1 MQYPEAHTVDGIRYM
16 ASVPSSYNYNAITDA
31 DYEIWVKTADAAADP
46 DASGFEAEG
55 YQKVAE
61 GTWQYDSSWKM
72 IEFDAVENVTNIRLL
87 LTRVSSHNYWALASE
102 IRGMSKAEA
111 LEKTKASL
119 TSIEDV
125 LSEDGAAAAKAA
137 GTAKTTVLPSGGVG
151 AGASGAAS
159 TTKMP
164 TAGGGANPPTPPTGM
179 TSVASAGQPD
189 QSAAS
194 QGADKPARKKWP
206 IVVGVV
212 AGVLVLAVRAVWA
225 YRRLCR
231 QVALACKT
239 PDGCYSGAC
248 VPAPFT
254 LGIVRPRIYLPAGLA
269 GPMRAAVLLHERTHL
284 RRGDPLIKP
293 LFYAVACLH
302 WFNPLAWLAFRQLE
316 REMEAA
322 CDEAAVRG
330 CDAAARNA
338 YCETI
343 LRYALQGRLAPG
355 SLAFG
360 QGSAKT
366 RIVHLL
372 RYRRLGGLALAL
384 CALGVGVSVTACMV
398 QPTVA
403 EATPET
409 AETTPALTELTPESA
424 ATPETAVAFTPN
436 TAGLPNLDDPA
447 ASPRFACP
455 VDYTYISRYAMDGS
469 HRGDDLTAPK
479 GTPVYAAQD
488 GVVAEAAFHYSY
500 GNFVK
505 LDHGQD
511 AGGHSWT
518 TLYGHMDDLAVQPGQ
533 VVKTGDLLGHVG
545 STGNAVGNHLHF
557 EMLADGVLVQP
568 RYFTAYRDGE
578 RAELTAETAAEVKAR
593 LADAAAPARDAAAFV
608 SNTAG
613 LPNLSDPANS
623 ALLQS
628 PLQNYKYTSVP
639 FGDGHRGVDVAAD
652 AGTPVYAAQDAY
664 VTVAEWDYT
673 NGNWVELD
681 HGVSSDGRLWT
692 TRYSHMED
700 LAVQAGQIV
709 HAGDLLG
716 HVGSTGNSTGNHL
729 HFEVAVD
736 GVLIDPKYVT
746 GEPFSSYGLTEDAAE
761 ITARLAEA
769 EAQEQQAQEALRLAA
784 VQAREELARVQAQ
797 LAQLQEAQARAE
809 ADGAAQ
815 NQEQAAQLRQQID
828 ELQEQCAGLEG
839 KAFDAELNAQNK
851 TAAEAQAARTQLEEA
866 QRALDALLA
875 ETQGAE

>member
-1 MQYPEAHTVDGIRYM
+1 MRELVIQLGLL
-16 ASVPSSYNYNAITDA
+16 SV
-31 DYEIWVKTADAAADP
+31 W
-46 DASGFEAEG
+46 G
-55 YQKVAE
+55 
-61 GTWQYDSSWKM
+61 
-72 IEFDAVENVTNIRLL
+72 
-87 LTRVSSHNYWALASE
+87 
-102 IRGMSKAEA
+102 
-111 LEKTKASL
+111 
-119 TSIEDV
+119 
-125 LSEDGAAAAKAA
+125 GAAALGALAVGALLRRLHTPSRWLCWLWLAVGLRFALPWGIPLALPRPQNEPLAQAADTVRILA
-137 GTAKTTVLPSGGVG
+137 GTPAAAPALPAAAPAPVPAAAPWYAGLTVWHLL
-151 AGASGAAS
+151 AAVW
-159 TTKMP
+159 
-164 TAGGGANPPTPPTGM
+164 A
-179 TSVASAGQPD
+179 
-189 QSAAS
+189 
-194 QGADKPARKKWP
+194 
-206 IVVGVV
+206 

-424 ATPETAVAFTPN
+424 ATPETAAAFTPN

-488 GVVAEAAFHYSY
+488 GVVAEATFHYSY
-500 GNFVK
+500 GNFVQ

-578 RAELTAETAAEVKAR
+578 RAELTAEAAAEVKAR
-593 LADAAAPARDAAAFV
+593 LADAAA
-608 SNTAG
+608 
-613 LPNLSDPANS
+613 
-623 ALLQS
+623 
-628 PLQNYKYTSVP
+628 
-639 FGDGHRGVDVAAD
+639 
-652 AGTPVYAAQDAY
+652 
-664 VTVAEWDYT
+664 
-673 NGNWVELD
+673 
-681 HGVSSDGRLWT
+681 
-692 TRYSHMED
+692 
-700 LAVQAGQIV
+700 
-709 HAGDLLG
+709 
-716 HVGSTGNSTGNHL
+716 
-729 HFEVAVD
+729 
-736 GVLIDPKYVT
+736 
-746 GEPFSSYGLTEDAAE
+746 
-761 ITARLAEA
+761 
-769 EAQEQQAQEALRLAA
+769 QEQLAQEALRLAA

-797 LAQLQEAQARAE
+797 IAQLQEAQARAE

-851 TAAEAQAARTQLEEA
+851 TAAEAQAARAQLEEA
-866 QRALDALLA
+866 QRALDVLLD
-875 ETQGAE
+875 ETRGAE

>member
-1 MQYPEAHTVDGIRYM
+1 MREFVIQLGLLSLWGGAATLGALAVGALLRRLHTPSRWLCWLWLAVGLRFALPWGIPLALPRPQSEPL
-16 ASVPSSYNYNAITDA
+16 AQAA
-31 DYEIWVKTADAAADP
+31 DTVRILAESPAAAP
-46 DASGFEAEG
+46 ALPVTAP
-55 YQKVAE
+55 A
-61 GTWQYDSSWKM
+61 
-72 IEFDAVENVTNIRLL
+72 AVP
-87 LTRVSSHNYWALASE
+87 
-102 IRGMSKAEA
+102 
-111 LEKTKASL
+111 
-119 TSIEDV
+119 
-125 LSEDGAAAAKAA
+125 AAAPWYAGLTVWHLLAA
-137 GTAKTTVLPSGGVG
+137 VWA
-151 AGASGAAS
+151 
-159 TTKMP
+159 
-164 TAGGGANPPTPPTGM
+164 
-179 TSVASAGQPD
+179 
-189 QSAAS
+189 
-194 QGADKPARKKWP
+194 
-206 IVVGVV
+206 

-424 ATPETAVAFTPN
+424 ATPETAAVAFTPN

-455 VDYTYISRYAMDGS
+455 VDYTYISRYATDGS

-488 GVVAEAAFHYSY
+488 GVVAEATFHYSY
-500 GNFVK
+500 GNFVQ

-545 STGNAVGNHLHF
+545 STGNSVGNHLHF

-578 RAELTAETAAEVKAR
+578 RAELTAEAAAEVK
-593 LADAAAPARDAAAFV
+593 
-608 SNTAG
+608 
-613 LPNLSDPANS
+613 
-623 ALLQS
+623 
-628 PLQNYKYTSVP
+628 
-639 FGDGHRGVDVAAD
+639 
-652 AGTPVYAAQDAY
+652 
-664 VTVAEWDYT
+664 
-673 NGNWVELD
+673 
-681 HGVSSDGRLWT
+681 
-692 TRYSHMED
+692 
-700 LAVQAGQIV
+700 
-709 HAGDLLG
+709 
-716 HVGSTGNSTGNHL
+716 
-729 HFEVAVD
+729 
-736 GVLIDPKYVT
+736 
-746 GEPFSSYGLTEDAAE
+746 
-761 ITARLAEA
+761 ARLAEA

-797 LAQLQEAQARAE
+797 IAQLQEAQAQ
-809 ADGAAQ
+809 AALGSSAQ
-815 NQEQAAQLRQQID
+815 DRDLAAQLRQQID

-839 KAFDAELNAQNK
+839 QAFDAELNAQNK

-866 QRALDALLA
+866 QRALDALLD
-875 ETQGAE
+875 ETQATE

>member
-1 MQYPEAHTVDGIRYM
+1 MR
-16 ASVPSSYNYNAITDA
+16 
-31 DYEIWVKTADAAADP
+31 
-46 DASGFEAEG
+46 
-55 YQKVAE
+55 
-61 GTWQYDSSWKM
+61 
-72 IEFDAVENVTNIRLL
+72 EFVIQLGLL
-87 LTRVSSHNYWALASE
+87 
-102 IRGMSKAEA
+102 
-111 LEKTKASL
+111 SL
-119 TSIEDV
+119 WG
-125 LSEDGAAAAKAA
+125 GAAALGALAVGALLRRLHTPSRWLCWLWLAVGLRFALPWGIPLALPRPQNEPLAQAADTVRILA
-137 GTAKTTVLPSGGVG
+137 GTPAAAPALPAAAPAPVPAAAPWYAGLTVWHLL
-151 AGASGAAS
+151 AAVW
-159 TTKMP
+159 
-164 TAGGGANPPTPPTGM
+164 A
-179 TSVASAGQPD
+179 
-189 QSAAS
+189 
-194 QGADKPARKKWP
+194 
-206 IVVGVV
+206 

-254 LGIVRPRIYLPAGLA
+254 LGIVRPHIYLPAGLA

-424 ATPETAVAFTPN
+424 ATPETAAVAFTPN

-488 GVVAEAAFHYSY
+488 GVVAEATFHYSY
-500 GNFVK
+500 GNFVQ

-545 STGNAVGNHLHF
+545 STGNSVGNHLHF

-568 RYFTAYRDGE
+568 RCFTAYRDGE
-578 RAELTAETAAEVKAR
+578 RAELTAEAAAEVKAR
-593 LADAAAPARDAAAFV
+593 LA
-608 SNTAG
+608 
-613 LPNLSDPANS
+613 
-623 ALLQS
+623 
-628 PLQNYKYTSVP
+628 
-639 FGDGHRGVDVAAD
+639 
-652 AGTPVYAAQDAY
+652 
-664 VTVAEWDYT
+664 
-673 NGNWVELD
+673 
-681 HGVSSDGRLWT
+681 
-692 TRYSHMED
+692 
-700 LAVQAGQIV
+700 
-709 HAGDLLG
+709 
-716 HVGSTGNSTGNHL
+716 
-729 HFEVAVD
+729 
-736 GVLIDPKYVT
+736 
-746 GEPFSSYGLTEDAAE
+746 
-761 ITARLAEA
+761 EA
-769 EAQEQQAQEALRLAA
+769 EAQAQQAQEALRLAA
-784 VQAREELARVQAQ
+784 VQAREELARAQAQ
-797 LAQLQEAQARAE
+797 LAQLQEAQAQ
-809 ADGAAQ
+809 AALGSSAQ
-815 NQEQAAQLRQQID
+815 DRYLAAQLRQQID

-839 KAFDAELNAQNK
+839 QAFDAELNAQNK

-866 QRALDALLA
+866 QRALDALLD
-875 ETQGAE
+875 ETQATE

>member
-1 MQYPEAHTVDGIRYM
+1 MR
-16 ASVPSSYNYNAITDA
+16 
-31 DYEIWVKTADAAADP
+31 
-46 DASGFEAEG
+46 
-55 YQKVAE
+55 
-61 GTWQYDSSWKM
+61 
-72 IEFDAVENVTNIRLL
+72 EFVIQLGLL
-87 LTRVSSHNYWALASE
+87 
-102 IRGMSKAEA
+102 
-111 LEKTKASL
+111 SL
-119 TSIEDV
+119 WG
-125 LSEDGAAAAKAA
+125 GAAALGALAVGALLRRLHTPSRWLCWLWLAVGLRFALPWGIPLALPRPQNEPLAQAADTVRILA
-137 GTAKTTVLPSGGVG
+137 GTPAAAPALPAAAPAPVPAAAPWYAGLTVWHLL
-151 AGASGAAS
+151 AAVW
-159 TTKMP
+159 
-164 TAGGGANPPTPPTGM
+164 A
-179 TSVASAGQPD
+179 
-189 QSAAS
+189 
-194 QGADKPARKKWP
+194 
-206 IVVGVV
+206 

-424 ATPETAVAFTPN
+424 ATPETAAVAFTPN

-488 GVVAEAAFHYSY
+488 GVVAEATFHYSY
-500 GNFVK
+500 GNFVQ

-533 VVKTGDLLGHVG
+533 IVKTGDLLGHVG
-545 STGNAVGNHLHF
+545 STGNSVGNHLHF

-578 RAELTAETAAEVKAR
+578 RAELTAEA
-593 LADAAAPARDAAAFV
+593 
-608 SNTAG
+608 
-613 LPNLSDPANS
+613 
-623 ALLQS
+623 
-628 PLQNYKYTSVP
+628 
-639 FGDGHRGVDVAAD
+639 
-652 AGTPVYAAQDAY
+652 
-664 VTVAEWDYT
+664 
-673 NGNWVELD
+673 
-681 HGVSSDGRLWT
+681 
-692 TRYSHMED
+692 
-700 LAVQAGQIV
+700 
-709 HAGDLLG
+709 
-716 HVGSTGNSTGNHL
+716 
-729 HFEVAVD
+729 
-736 GVLIDPKYVT
+736 
-746 GEPFSSYGLTEDAAE
+746 AAE

-769 EAQEQQAQEALRLAA
+769 EAQAQQAQEALRLAA
-784 VQAREELARVQAQ
+784 VQAREELARAQAQ
-797 LAQLQEAQARAE
+797 LAQLQEAQARA
-809 ADGAAQ
+809 ALGSSAQ
-815 NQEQAAQLRQQID
+815 DRDLAAQLREQID

-839 KAFDAELNAQNK
+839 QAFDAELNAQNK

-866 QRALDALLA
+866 QRALDALLD
-875 ETQGAE
+875 ETQATE

>member
-1 MQYPEAHTVDGIRYM
+1 MR
-16 ASVPSSYNYNAITDA
+16 
-31 DYEIWVKTADAAADP
+31 
-46 DASGFEAEG
+46 
-55 YQKVAE
+55 
-61 GTWQYDSSWKM
+61 
-72 IEFDAVENVTNIRLL
+72 EFVIQLGLL
-87 LTRVSSHNYWALASE
+87 
-102 IRGMSKAEA
+102 
-111 LEKTKASL
+111 SL
-119 TSIEDV
+119 WG
-125 LSEDGAAAAKAA
+125 GAAALGALAVGALLRRLHTPSRWLCWLWLAVGLRFALPWGIPLALPRPQNEPLAQAADTVRILA
-137 GTAKTTVLPSGGVG
+137 GTPAAAPALPAAAPAPVPAAAPWYAGLTVWHLL
-151 AGASGAAS
+151 AAVW
-159 TTKMP
+159 
-164 TAGGGANPPTPPTGM
+164 A
-179 TSVASAGQPD
+179 
-189 QSAAS
+189 
-194 QGADKPARKKWP
+194 
-206 IVVGVV
+206 

-424 ATPETAVAFTPN
+424 ATPETAAVAFTPN

-455 VDYTYISRYAMDGS
+455 VDYTYISRYATDGS
-469 HRGDDLTAPK
+469 QRGDDLTAPK

-488 GVVAEAAFHYSY
+488 GVVAEATFHYSY
-500 GNFVK
+500 GNFVQ

-545 STGNAVGNHLHF
+545 STGNSVGNHLHF

-578 RAELTAETAAEVKAR
+578 RAELTAEAAAEVKAR
-593 LADAAAPARDAAAFV
+593 LADAAA
-608 SNTAG
+608 
-613 LPNLSDPANS
+613 
-623 ALLQS
+623 
-628 PLQNYKYTSVP
+628 
-639 FGDGHRGVDVAAD
+639 
-652 AGTPVYAAQDAY
+652 
-664 VTVAEWDYT
+664 
-673 NGNWVELD
+673 
-681 HGVSSDGRLWT
+681 
-692 TRYSHMED
+692 
-700 LAVQAGQIV
+700 
-709 HAGDLLG
+709 
-716 HVGSTGNSTGNHL
+716 
-729 HFEVAVD
+729 
-736 GVLIDPKYVT
+736 
-746 GEPFSSYGLTEDAAE
+746 
-761 ITARLAEA
+761 
-769 EAQEQQAQEALRLAA
+769 QEQLAQEALRLAA
-784 VQAREELARVQAQ
+784 VRAREELARAQAQ
-797 LAQLQEAQARAE
+797 LAQLQEAQAQ
-809 ADGAAQ
+809 AALGSSAQ
-815 NQEQAAQLRQQID
+815 DRDLAAQLRQQID

-839 KAFDAELNAQNK
+839 QAFDAELNAQNK

-866 QRALDALLA
+866 QRALDALLD
-875 ETQGAE
+875 ETQATE

>member
-1 MQYPEAHTVDGIRYM
+1 MR
-16 ASVPSSYNYNAITDA
+16 
-31 DYEIWVKTADAAADP
+31 
-46 DASGFEAEG
+46 
-55 YQKVAE
+55 
-61 GTWQYDSSWKM
+61 
-72 IEFDAVENVTNIRLL
+72 EFVIQLGLL
-87 LTRVSSHNYWALASE
+87 
-102 IRGMSKAEA
+102 
-111 LEKTKASL
+111 SL
-119 TSIEDV
+119 WG
-125 LSEDGAAAAKAA
+125 GAAALGALA
-137 GTAKTTVLPSGGVG
+137 VG
-151 AGASGAAS
+151 ALLRRLHTPSRWLCWLWLAVGLRFALPWGIPLALPRPQNEPLAQAADTVRILAES
-159 TTKMP
+159 P
-164 TAGGGANPPTPPTGM
+164 AAAPALPVTAPAAVPAAAPWY
-179 TSVASAGQPD
+179 AGLTVWHLL
-189 QSAAS
+189 AAVW
-194 QGADKPARKKWP
+194 A
-206 IVVGVV
+206 

-424 ATPETAVAFTPN
+424 ATPETAAVAFTPN

-455 VDYTYISRYAMDGS
+455 VDYTYISRYATDGS

-479 GTPVYAAQD
+479 DTPVYAAQD
-488 GVVAEAAFHYSY
+488 GVVAEATFHYSY
-500 GNFVK
+500 GNFVQ

-545 STGNAVGNHLHF
+545 STGNSVGNHLHF

-578 RAELTAETAAEVKAR
+578 RAELT
-593 LADAAAPARDAAAFV
+593 
-608 SNTAG
+608 
-613 LPNLSDPANS
+613 
-623 ALLQS
+623 
-628 PLQNYKYTSVP
+628 
-639 FGDGHRGVDVAAD
+639 
-652 AGTPVYAAQDAY
+652 
-664 VTVAEWDYT
+664 
-673 NGNWVELD
+673 
-681 HGVSSDGRLWT
+681 
-692 TRYSHMED
+692 
-700 LAVQAGQIV
+700 
-709 HAGDLLG
+709 
-716 HVGSTGNSTGNHL
+716 
-729 HFEVAVD
+729 
-736 GVLIDPKYVT
+736 
-746 GEPFSSYGLTEDAAE
+746 TEAAAE
-761 ITARLAEA
+761 IKARLAEA
-769 EAQEQQAQEALRLAA
+769 EAQAQQAQEALRLAA
-784 VQAREELARVQAQ
+784 VQAREELARAQAQ
-797 LAQLQEAQARAE
+797 LAQLQEAQAQ
-809 ADGAAQ
+809 AALGSSAQ
-815 NQEQAAQLRQQID
+815 DRDLAAQLREQID

-839 KAFDAELNAQNK
+839 QAFDAELNAQNK

-866 QRALDALLA
+866 QRALDALLD
-875 ETQGAE
+875 ETRGAE

>member
-1 MQYPEAHTVDGIRYM
+1 MR
-16 ASVPSSYNYNAITDA
+16 
-31 DYEIWVKTADAAADP
+31 
-46 DASGFEAEG
+46 
-55 YQKVAE
+55 
-61 GTWQYDSSWKM
+61 
-72 IEFDAVENVTNIRLL
+72 EFVIQLGLL
-87 LTRVSSHNYWALASE
+87 
-102 IRGMSKAEA
+102 
-111 LEKTKASL
+111 SL
-119 TSIEDV
+119 WG
-125 LSEDGAAAAKAA
+125 GAAALGALAVGALLRRLHTPSRWLCWLWLAVGLRFALPWGIPLALPRPQNEPLAQAADTVRILA
-137 GTAKTTVLPSGGVG
+137 GTPAAAPALPAAAPAPVPAAAPWYAGLTVWHLL
-151 AGASGAAS
+151 AAVW
-159 TTKMP
+159 
-164 TAGGGANPPTPPTGM
+164 A
-179 TSVASAGQPD
+179 
-189 QSAAS
+189 
-194 QGADKPARKKWP
+194 
-206 IVVGVV
+206 

-424 ATPETAVAFTPN
+424 ATPETAAVAFTPN

-455 VDYTYISRYAMDGS
+455 VDYTYISRYATDGS

-488 GVVAEAAFHYSY
+488 GVVAEATFHYSY
-500 GNFVK
+500 GNFVQ

-518 TLYGHMDDLAVQPGQ
+518 TLYGHMDDLAVQAGQ

-545 STGNAVGNHLHF
+545 STGNSVGNHLHF

-578 RAELTAETAAEVKAR
+578 RAELTAEAAAEVKAR
-593 LADAAAPARDAAAFV
+593 LA
-608 SNTAG
+608 
-613 LPNLSDPANS
+613 
-623 ALLQS
+623 
-628 PLQNYKYTSVP
+628 
-639 FGDGHRGVDVAAD
+639 
-652 AGTPVYAAQDAY
+652 
-664 VTVAEWDYT
+664 
-673 NGNWVELD
+673 
-681 HGVSSDGRLWT
+681 
-692 TRYSHMED
+692 
-700 LAVQAGQIV
+700 
-709 HAGDLLG
+709 
-716 HVGSTGNSTGNHL
+716 
-729 HFEVAVD
+729 
-736 GVLIDPKYVT
+736 
-746 GEPFSSYGLTEDAAE
+746 
-761 ITARLAEA
+761 EA
-769 EAQEQQAQEALRLAA
+769 EAQAQQAQEELRLAA
-784 VQAREELARVQAQ
+784 VQAREELARAQAQ
-797 LAQLQEAQARAE
+797 LAQLQEAQAQ
-809 ADGAAQ
+809 AALGSSAQ
-815 NQEQAAQLRQQID
+815 DRDLAAQLRQQID

-839 KAFDAELNAQNK
+839 QAFDVELNAQNK

-866 QRALDALLA
+866 QRALDALLD
-875 ETQGAE
+875 ETQATE

>member
-1 MQYPEAHTVDGIRYM
+1 MR
-16 ASVPSSYNYNAITDA
+16 
-31 DYEIWVKTADAAADP
+31 
-46 DASGFEAEG
+46 
-55 YQKVAE
+55 
-61 GTWQYDSSWKM
+61 
-72 IEFDAVENVTNIRLL
+72 EFVIQLGLL
-87 LTRVSSHNYWALASE
+87 
-102 IRGMSKAEA
+102 
-111 LEKTKASL
+111 SL
-119 TSIEDV
+119 WG
-125 LSEDGAAAAKAA
+125 GAAALGALAVGALLRRLHTPSRWLCWLWLAVGLRFALPWGIPLALPRPQNEPLAQAADTVRILA
-137 GTAKTTVLPSGGVG
+137 GTPAAAPALPAAAPAPVPAAAPWYAGLTVWHLL
-151 AGASGAAS
+151 AAVW
-159 TTKMP
+159 
-164 TAGGGANPPTPPTGM
+164 A
-179 TSVASAGQPD
+179 
-189 QSAAS
+189 
-194 QGADKPARKKWP
+194 
-206 IVVGVV
+206 

-424 ATPETAVAFTPN
+424 ATPETAAVAFTPN

-488 GVVAEAAFHYSY
+488 GVVAEATFHYSY
-500 GNFVK
+500 GNFVQ

-545 STGNAVGNHLHF
+545 STGNSVGNHLHF

-578 RAELTAETAAEVKAR
+578 RAELTAEA
-593 LADAAAPARDAAAFV
+593 
-608 SNTAG
+608 
-613 LPNLSDPANS
+613 
-623 ALLQS
+623 
-628 PLQNYKYTSVP
+628 
-639 FGDGHRGVDVAAD
+639 
-652 AGTPVYAAQDAY
+652 
-664 VTVAEWDYT
+664 
-673 NGNWVELD
+673 
-681 HGVSSDGRLWT
+681 
-692 TRYSHMED
+692 
-700 LAVQAGQIV
+700 
-709 HAGDLLG
+709 
-716 HVGSTGNSTGNHL
+716 
-729 HFEVAVD
+729 
-736 GVLIDPKYVT
+736 
-746 GEPFSSYGLTEDAAE
+746 AAE

-769 EAQEQQAQEALRLAA
+769 EAQAQQAQEALRLAA
-784 VQAREELARVQAQ
+784 VQAREELARAQAQ
-797 LAQLQEAQARAE
+797 LAQLQEAQAQ
-809 ADGAAQ
+809 AALGSSAQ
-815 NQEQAAQLRQQID
+815 DRDLAAQLRQQID

-839 KAFDAELNAQNK
+839 QAFDAELNAQNK

-866 QRALDALLA
+866 QRALDALLD
-875 ETQGAE
+875 ETQATE

>member
-1 MQYPEAHTVDGIRYM
+1 MR
-16 ASVPSSYNYNAITDA
+16 
-31 DYEIWVKTADAAADP
+31 
-46 DASGFEAEG
+46 
-55 YQKVAE
+55 
-61 GTWQYDSSWKM
+61 
-72 IEFDAVENVTNIRLL
+72 EFVIQLGLL
-87 LTRVSSHNYWALASE
+87 
-102 IRGMSKAEA
+102 
-111 LEKTKASL
+111 SL
-119 TSIEDV
+119 WG
-125 LSEDGAAAAKAA
+125 GAAALGALAVGALLRRLHTPSRWLCWLWLAVGLRFALPWGIPLALPRPQNEPLAQAADTVRILA
-137 GTAKTTVLPSGGVG
+137 GTPAAAPALPAAAPAPVPAAAPWYAGLTVWHLL
-151 AGASGAAS
+151 AAVW
-159 TTKMP
+159 
-164 TAGGGANPPTPPTGM
+164 A
-179 TSVASAGQPD
+179 
-189 QSAAS
+189 
-194 QGADKPARKKWP
+194 
-206 IVVGVV
+206 

-424 ATPETAVAFTPN
+424 ATPETAAVAFTPN

-455 VDYTYISRYAMDGS
+455 VDYTYISRYATDGS

-488 GVVAEAAFHYSY
+488 GVVAEATFHYSY
-500 GNFVK
+500 GNFVQ

-545 STGNAVGNHLHF
+545 STGNSVGNHLHF

-568 RYFTAYRDGE
+568 RCFTAYRDGE
-578 RAELTAETAAEVKAR
+578 RAELTAEAAAEVKAR
-593 LADAAAPARDAAAFV
+593 LADA
-608 SNTAG
+608 
-613 LPNLSDPANS
+613 
-623 ALLQS
+623 
-628 PLQNYKYTSVP
+628 
-639 FGDGHRGVDVAAD
+639 
-652 AGTPVYAAQDAY
+652 
-664 VTVAEWDYT
+664 
-673 NGNWVELD
+673 
-681 HGVSSDGRLWT
+681 
-692 TRYSHMED
+692 
-700 LAVQAGQIV
+700 
-709 HAGDLLG
+709 
-716 HVGSTGNSTGNHL
+716 
-729 HFEVAVD
+729 
-736 GVLIDPKYVT
+736 
-746 GEPFSSYGLTEDAAE
+746 
-761 ITARLAEA
+761 
-769 EAQEQQAQEALRLAA
+769 EAQAQLAQEALRLAA
-784 VQAREELARVQAQ
+784 VQAREELARAQAQ
-797 LAQLQEAQARAE
+797 LAQLQEAQAQ
-809 ADGAAQ
+809 AALGSSAQ
-815 NQEQAAQLRQQID
+815 DRDLAAQLREQID

-839 KAFDAELNAQNK
+839 QAFDAELNAQNK

-866 QRALDALLA
+866 QRALDALLD
-875 ETQGAE
+875 ETQATE

>member
-1 MQYPEAHTVDGIRYM
+1 MR
-16 ASVPSSYNYNAITDA
+16 
-31 DYEIWVKTADAAADP
+31 
-46 DASGFEAEG
+46 
-55 YQKVAE
+55 
-61 GTWQYDSSWKM
+61 
-72 IEFDAVENVTNIRLL
+72 EFVIQLGLL
-87 LTRVSSHNYWALASE
+87 
-102 IRGMSKAEA
+102 
-111 LEKTKASL
+111 SL
-119 TSIEDV
+119 WG
-125 LSEDGAAAAKAA
+125 GAAALGALAVGALLRRLHTPSRWLCWLWLAVGLRFALPWGIPLALPRPQNEPLAQAADTVRILA
-137 GTAKTTVLPSGGVG
+137 GTPAAAPALPAAAPAPVPAAAPWYAGLTVWHLL
-151 AGASGAAS
+151 AAVW
-159 TTKMP
+159 
-164 TAGGGANPPTPPTGM
+164 A
-179 TSVASAGQPD
+179 
-189 QSAAS
+189 
-194 QGADKPARKKWP
+194 
-206 IVVGVV
+206 

-254 LGIVRPRIYLPAGLA
+254 LGIVRPHIYLPAGLV

-424 ATPETAVAFTPN
+424 ATPETAAVAFTPN

-488 GVVAEAAFHYSY
+488 GVVAEATFHYSY
-500 GNFVK
+500 GNFVQ

-518 TLYGHMDDLAVQPGQ
+518 TLYGHMDDLAVQAGQ

-545 STGNAVGNHLHF
+545 STGNSVGNHLHF

-568 RYFTAYRDGE
+568 RCFTAYRDGE
-578 RAELTAETAAEVKAR
+578 RAELTAEAAAEVK
-593 LADAAAPARDAAAFV
+593 
-608 SNTAG
+608 
-613 LPNLSDPANS
+613 
-623 ALLQS
+623 
-628 PLQNYKYTSVP
+628 
-639 FGDGHRGVDVAAD
+639 
-652 AGTPVYAAQDAY
+652 
-664 VTVAEWDYT
+664 
-673 NGNWVELD
+673 
-681 HGVSSDGRLWT
+681 
-692 TRYSHMED
+692 
-700 LAVQAGQIV
+700 
-709 HAGDLLG
+709 
-716 HVGSTGNSTGNHL
+716 
-729 HFEVAVD
+729 
-736 GVLIDPKYVT
+736 
-746 GEPFSSYGLTEDAAE
+746 
-761 ITARLAEA
+761 ARLAEA
-769 EAQEQQAQEALRLAA
+769 EAQEQLAQEALRLAA
-784 VQAREELARVQAQ
+784 VQAREELARAQAQ
-797 LAQLQEAQARAE
+797 LAQLQEAQAQ
-809 ADGAAQ
+809 AALGSSAQ
-815 NQEQAAQLRQQID
+815 DRDLAAQLRQQID

-839 KAFDAELNAQNK
+839 QAFDAELNAQNK

-866 QRALDALLA
+866 QRALDALLD
-875 ETQGAE
+875 ETQATE